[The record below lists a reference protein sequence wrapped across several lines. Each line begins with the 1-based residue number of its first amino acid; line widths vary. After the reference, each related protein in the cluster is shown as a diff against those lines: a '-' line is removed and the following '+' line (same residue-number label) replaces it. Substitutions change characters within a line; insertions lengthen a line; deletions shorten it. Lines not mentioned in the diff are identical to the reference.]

1 MISININELSLFRYE
16 MSSGKI
22 EKQFIKILNRNN
34 YSQDIPIIDSNKFQN
49 ENSFIQNDRDEFY
62 EYLEI
67 IKEIHIILLEY
78 SNLTHKERFSYCNSQ
93 RYFMKAYLKRLI
105 EKKRN

>member
-1 MISININELSLFRYE
+1 

-22 EKQFIKILNRNN
+22 EKETIRFLNGNII
-34 YSQDIPIIDSNKFQN
+34 SQDILTFDSKKFQIDH
-49 ENSFIQNDRDEFY
+49 SFNQKFEDEFY

-67 IKEIHIILLEY
+67 VKEIHKILLEY
-78 SNLTHKERFSYCNSQ
+78 SNLTYKEKFDYCNSQ
-93 RYFMKAYLKRLI
+93 RYFMKAFLKKLI